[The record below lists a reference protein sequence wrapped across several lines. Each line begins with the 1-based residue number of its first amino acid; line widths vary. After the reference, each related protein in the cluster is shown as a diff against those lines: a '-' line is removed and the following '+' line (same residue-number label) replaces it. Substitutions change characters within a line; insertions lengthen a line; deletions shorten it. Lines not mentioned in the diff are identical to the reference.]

1 MQNPSQNPYTLNR
14 FFQHLKEAVMFFPDS
29 GNINLQTF
37 AYINDIDDLN
47 KPNIGYDVKSAKSDY
62 CLSKMYEKKKQSIF
76 EFKYPVLV
84 AQELDYHDAVHVI
97 DLNSKSQKIAY
108 RIRLRVLDTY
118 NDQKDSITSSKH
130 RELPDYY
137 RDCEKILLYVL
148 KYFKNV
154 KFVKITN
161 LNSSTSYGYYNT
173 LLLDQMVTDELIT
186 SYTDQNGELDK
197 VNEWFRTMISRNE
210 EIQVHVESNLT
221 GNKLVGC
228 YVDLTIETAQCLNPV
243 FDFTFTSN
251 DFIYGSI

>member
-1 MQNPSQNPYTLNR
+1 MQHPSQNPYTLNR
-14 FFQHLKEAVMFFPDS
+14 FFQHLKEAVMFFPDN

-47 KPNIGYDVKSAKSDY
+47 KTNIGYDVKSAKSDY
-62 CLSKMYEKKKQSIF
+62 CLSKMWEKKKQSIF
-76 EFKYPVLV
+76 EFKFPILV
-84 AQELDYHDAVHVI
+84 AQELESHEATHLI
-97 DLNSKSQKIAY
+97 DLNSNSQKIAY

-118 NDQKDSITSSKH
+118 NDQKDSITSSTH

-161 LNSSTSYGYYNT
+161 LDSSTVHGYYNT
-173 LLLDQMVTDELIT
+173 LLLDQMITDNLIT
-186 SYTDQNGELDK
+186 SYTEQNGDLDR
-197 VNEWFRTMISRNE
+197 VNEWFKTMISKNE
-210 EIQVHVESNLT
+210 TLQISIESNLT

-228 YVDLTIETAQCLNPV
+228 YVDFTIETSQCLNPA
-243 FDFTFTSN
+243 FDFSFTSN